1 MKNINKKIKLNKNKI
16 IIFFMVS
23 VILMGAIQIPV
34 DAKPIGKL
42 DIHDNVF
49 FKDKPLTK
57 AIVYSIEQ
65 EINKQMKE
73 KEKIRLEE
81 ERIQLEEKRR
91 QIEIEKEAKRKAEM
105 NRKVAYLT
113 FDDGPTPNITP
124 KVLDILD
131 SYDIKATFFVVG
143 NLVESKPELT
153 KEIVNRGH
161 KLGNHSYSHNYNSMY
176 QNYDSFYADILR
188 AEKAFKTVLGEDFHT
203 SVVRFPGGSH
213 GQKKGAMRN
222 RLEKQGY
229 KVYDWNALN
238 GDAEGINKSVS
249 YLRNRFISTVGNQ
262 KKPIILMHDARG
274 KENTVTYLPEAI
286 EYLINRGYEFDV
298 LE

>member
-1 MKNINKKIKLNKNKI
+1 MKNINKKTKSNKNKLI
-16 IIFFMVS
+16 IIFIASM
-23 VILMGAIQIPV
+23 ILIGAFQTPAN
-34 DAKPIGKL
+34 AKPMDKL
-42 DIHDNVF
+42 DIHNNVF

-65 EINKQMKE
+65 EINKKIKE

-81 ERIQLEEKRR
+81 ERIKLEEKRK
-91 QIEIEKEAKRKAEM
+91 QIEIEKEAKRKKEA
-105 NRKVAYLT
+105 NRKIAYLT
-113 FDDGPTPNITP
+113 FDDGPTANITP
-124 KVLDILD
+124 QVLDILD
-131 SYDIKATFFVVG
+131 NYDIKATFFVVG
-143 NLVESKPELT
+143 NLVEGNPELT

-161 KLGNHSYSHNYNSMY
+161 KLGNHSHTHNYKSMY
-176 QNYDSFYADILR
+176 QSFDTFYADILR
-188 AEKAFKTVLGEDFHT
+188 AEKAFKNVLGEDFKT
-203 SVVRFPGGSH
+203 NVVRFPGGSH
-213 GQKKGAMRN
+213 GDKKTTMRN
-222 RLEKQGY
+222 RLEKEGY

-262 KKPIILMHDARG
+262 KKLIILMHDARG

-286 EYLINRGYEFDV
+286 EYLINKGYEFGV